1 MMSEDDERHRSFEE
15 MAVSHVLGG
24 LSEAEGRVF
33 RAHLLECSSCRARVG
48 ELRTIASDLADVER
62 DERRERAA
70 KAVDT
75 KRRDEEELEDTD
87 EGPPRRLP
95 RALLAAAFIA
105 LFALVSW
112 NFLLRTNL
120 ASVTAKAEA
129 LETTGQ
135 VLADGTPLPL
145 TGQNPD
151 DGSKVIQAP
160 GYVVAVLQQPDIGR
174 TYAAFLIDAD
184 GSRVGQPATSAQIRE
199 EDIDDAGTARLF
211 LLRSSTE
218 AVAVRVVRLPDDGS
232 IELMTLEPVL
242 EAVVKP

>member
-75 KRRDEEELEDTD
+75 KRRAEEELDDPD
-87 EGPPRRLP
+87 EGQVRRLP
-95 RALLAAAFIA
+95 RAVLAAIFVAA
-105 LFALVSW
+105 FALVSW
-112 NFLLRTNL
+112 NFLLRTNV
-120 ASVTAKAEA
+120 ANVTGKAEA
-129 LETTGQ
+129 LEITSQ
-135 VLADGTPLPL
+135 VLADGSPLRLAGTIPE
-145 TGQNPD
+145 
-151 DGSKVIQAP
+151 DGSKVVRGR
-160 GYVVAVLQQPDIGR
+160 GYVVAVLQQPDIGP
-174 TYAAFLIDAD
+174 TYAAFLMDAN
-184 GSRVGQPATSAQIRE
+184 GQQVGQVATSAQTVD
-199 EDIDDAGTARLF
+199 DIGGEARSARLF

-218 AVAVRVVRLPDDGS
+218 AEEVRVVRLPEEGDF
-232 IELMTLEPVL
+232 ELSSLDPVL
-242 EAVVKP
+242 EAVIDR